1 MDAVSVVPVPV
12 NEPVRSYAPG
22 SVERA
27 RLEGRLKELAASPR
41 ELPMTIGGVRRM
53 GGGGRVDVVQP
64 HRHRC
69 VLGTFGNATGEDV
82 ADAVEAALAAG
93 PGWRGLSFE
102 DRAAVLLKAADLLA
116 GPWRETMA

>member
-22 SVERA
+22 SAERA
-27 RLEGRLKELAASPR
+27 RLEARLKELAASPR
-41 ELPMTIGGVRRM
+41 ELPMTIGGVKRM
-53 GGGGRVDVVQP
+53 GGGERVPVVQP
-64 HRHRC
+64 HRHRS
-69 VLGTFGNATGEDV
+69 VLGTYGNATDADV
-82 ADAVEAALAAG
+82 TDAVQAALAAG
-93 PGWRGLSFE
+93 PRWRALSFE